1 MGGKGAIRGQGC
13 VRRRDEPI
21 APGPVGEKPPL
32 RPNEAAHTS
41 DATSSDTDVMAEIA
55 IDDETSVTG
64 RYRVIRDELAAAHV
78 YHLSLGVRGSILDAQ
93 GIETGE
99 FPAYSLY
106 QGVLAD
112 DGVCDEASAGARDE
126 AADPP
131 ANPVRRIRVL
141 LVNPEPLVLRG
152 LSSLL
157 ADEPEIEVVG
167 HATRGDQALAQVAQ
181 HVPDVVILAP
191 ELPDISGLALVEK
204 LLASQSKVRP
214 VMLASQISDKQFI
227 QARQSGVRG
236 VLLTTMPVRLI
247 VQCVKTVHAGEE
259 FLEKE
264 TLIKALTLL
273 IRRQNEQG
281 PAHDALTERE
291 REVADLAAAG
301 LSNTEIARR
310 LNVGSGTV
318 KSHLHSVYD
327 KLGVHSRYALMRF
340 AAAKKT

>member
-1 MGGKGAIRGQGC
+1 
-13 VRRRDEPI
+13 
-21 APGPVGEKPPL
+21 
-32 RPNEAAHTS
+32 
-41 DATSSDTDVMAEIA
+41 
-55 IDDETSVTG
+55 
-64 RYRVIRDELAAAHV
+64 
-78 YHLSLGVRGSILDAQ
+78 
-93 GIETGE
+93 
-99 FPAYSLY
+99 
-106 QGVLAD
+106 
-112 DGVCDEASAGARDE
+112 
-126 AADPP
+126 
-131 ANPVRRIRVL
+131 
-141 LVNPEPLVLRG
+141 
-152 LSSLL
+152 
-157 ADEPEIEVVG
+157 
-167 HATRGDQALAQVAQ
+167 
-181 HVPDVVILAP
+181 
-191 ELPDISGLALVEK
+191 
-204 LLASQSKVRP
+204 
-214 VMLASQISDKQFI
+214 
-227 QARQSGVRG
+227 
-236 VLLTTMPVRLI
+236 MPVRLI